1 MDEFYLNIDSR
12 DRTRGTIENFQYQYT
27 SKGVLLNERYL
38 AQVTFL
44 EFPSGCVYQVNSTN
58 NKFYY
63 SVGGYNATFTAEPG
77 NYTINELISRIN
89 THIINF
95 IASIPIANLSFTL
108 SYDSITNKLGY
119 IKGGTSEGSNVC
131 RILTNLFPNDT
142 SELLGTGII
151 DLDATTSIQYA
162 PNQVDMSLLD
172 YIFLNCSEISMNNF
186 TNNTFSSSQVL
197 FRIPLA
203 VQRNSKQYL
212 STVDL
217 SGCNALIPSLKSQ
230 FNFYLTDRLGRE
242 VSLNGVN
249 YSFQIKLT
257 RF

>member
-1 MDEFYLNIDSR
+1 MDEFYLNVDSR

-38 AQVTFL
+38 AQLTFL
-44 EFPSGCVYQVNSTN
+44 EFPSGCVYQINSTN
-58 NKFYY
+58 NNFRYQINS
-63 SVGGYNATFTAEPG
+63 SVVSFIIEPG
-77 NYTINELISRIN
+77 NYTINELLSLLN
-89 THIINF
+89 SE
-95 IASIPIANLSFTL
+95 IASSISDLSISNYTCTL
-108 SYDSITNKLGY
+108 SYNSVYNKVGFVE
-119 IKGGTSEGSNVC
+119 GGTNSASNYV
-131 RILTNLFPNDT
+131 ILLNASTTNEILGLT
-142 SELLGTGII
+142 SNI
-151 DLDATTSIQYA
+151 TSSTAIQYLQ
-162 PNQVDMSLLD
+162 NQIDMSPLD

-212 STVDL
+212 STTDL
-217 SGCNALIPSLKSQ
+217 SGANALIPSLKSQ

-242 VSLNGVN
+242 VSLNGVD

>member
-1 MDEFYLNIDSR
+1 MDEFYLNVDSK
-12 DRTRGTIENFQYQYT
+12 DRTSGTIENFQYQYT

-38 AQVTFL
+38 AQLTFL
-44 EFPSGCVYQVNSTN
+44 EFPSGCIYQINSTN
-58 NKFYY
+58 NVFRYQIN
-63 SVGGYNATFTAEPG
+63 SSTVVALNVEHG
-77 NYTINELISRIN
+77 NYTVNELISVLN
-89 THIINF
+89 TE
-95 IASIPIANLSFTL
+95 IASSISSLSISNFVLTL
-108 SYDSITNKLGY
+108 SYNTVYNKIGIIETGTN
-119 IKGGTSEGSNVC
+119 TGSNSVTLLFSGSNNMNE
-131 RILTNLFPNDT
+131 ILGLTENIT
-142 SELLGTGII
+142 SS
-151 DLDATTSIQYA
+151 TSIQYLK
-162 PNQVDMSLLD
+162 NQVDMSPLD
-172 YIFLNCSEISMNNF
+172 YVFLNCSEISMNNF

-217 SGCNALIPSLKSQ
+217 SGANALIPSLKSQ

-242 VSLNGVN
+242 VSLNGVD